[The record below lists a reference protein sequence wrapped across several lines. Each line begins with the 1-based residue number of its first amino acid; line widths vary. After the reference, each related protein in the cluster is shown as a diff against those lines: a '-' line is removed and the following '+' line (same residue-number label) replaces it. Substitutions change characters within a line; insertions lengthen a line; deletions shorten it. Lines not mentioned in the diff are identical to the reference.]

1 MKKKV
6 LTMLTVLMVS
16 AGMTA
21 GCSKETQQNAGN
33 STPSNET
40 VQEDEAAEESGETEN
55 TDEDAS
61 EVTGTLDEI
70 KDFMFVV
77 TDEDGNSYAFPFEE
91 KPENLDQL
99 EVGDQVVVKYTGTI
113 SEVDPFTGDI
123 LSIEKQ
129 P

>member
-6 LTMLTVLMVS
+6 LTMLAVFTVS
-16 AGMTA
+16 AGMIA

-33 STPSNET
+33 NTPSNEA
-40 VQEDEAAEESGETEN
+40 VEEEDAAEENGETEN
-55 TDEDAS
+55 TEEDAS

-77 TDEDGNSYAFPFEE
+77 TDDAGTSYAFPFEE